1 MNQVINQVKLF
12 CGDSMAN
19 ILNLSIKV
27 TKNPSRVLSIISNFL
42 IEKQKRIRRIVEQ
55 NDESIK

>member
-1 MNQVINQVKLF
+1 
-12 CGDSMAN
+12 MAN